1 VKKIFSGTVKRGK
14 FIPTDM
20 AYWTFFSTFEG
31 KEVDVAVGPKVKS
44 RSLPQNKY
52 LNGVVYKLLS
62 DHFGMTR
69 TEVHDTMRSLHLTE
83 YRQGC
88 PPVVKST
95 TDLSTV
101 EFEEYCTNIRVWA
114 SEQGLYIPTPN
125 EVEL

>member
-1 VKKIFSGTVKRGK
+1 
-14 FIPTDM
+14 M
-20 AYWTFFSTFEG
+20 
-31 KEVDVAVGPKVKS
+31 DVAVGPKVKS